1 MKRFILFV
9 LLVIAPFCFGQKVV
23 VTNPAQNFLCTKISN
38 PVDIHVEGM
47 KCSDLTIQIDNGV
60 IVSNGLEED
69 SYKGCNCTIR
79 PEKAGNITIR
89 ILKKGKL
96 IAQQV
101 MRVVEFELEAKV
113 DMPYD
118 IDPKNKLVERAFG
131 IRIDGK
137 YNHLDFDSTN
147 TLEYEFII
155 IRKDKVIYRN
165 TFRDYSFNE
174 DLKYELTKIIKGD
187 LVLFTNM
194 NVTLPSGEKYHL
206 NDVVLK
212 KE

>member
-1 MKRFILFV
+1 MRYFLWMVLFV
-9 LLVIAPFCFGQKVV
+9 TPFCFGQKVV
-23 VTNPAQNFLCTKISN
+23 VTNPAQNFLCTKIAN
-38 PVDIHVEGM
+38 PVDIYVEGM
-47 KCSDLTIQIDNGV
+47 KCADLTIQIDNGV
-60 IVSNGLEED
+60 IESNGWEDD
-69 SYKGCNCTIR
+69 SYNGCKCTIR

-101 MRVVEFELEAKV
+101 MRVIEFELEAKV
-113 DMPYD
+113 DTPYD
-118 IDPKNKLVERAFG
+118 IDTKTKLVEKAFG

-137 YNHLDFDSTN
+137 YNHLDISGTN
-147 TLEYEFII
+147 PIEYEFII

-174 DLKYELTKIIKGD
+174 DLKYELAKIIKGD

-212 KE
+212 R